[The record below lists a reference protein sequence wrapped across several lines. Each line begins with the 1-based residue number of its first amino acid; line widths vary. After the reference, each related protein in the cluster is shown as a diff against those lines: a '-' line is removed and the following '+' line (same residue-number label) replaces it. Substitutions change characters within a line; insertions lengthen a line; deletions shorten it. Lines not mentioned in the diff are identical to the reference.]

1 MELKHHKKAF
11 QLLLFLGLF
20 ITLNSYGQD
29 AFLKGKIV
37 DDSNAEAL
45 PFASVALKNSTIG
58 TIADVNGYFEIK
70 STEGKHVFV
79 FSFLGYLPLEKTIVL
94 EAGKTMSL
102 DVRLIKNEVSN
113 TWKPVVVT
121 AGRLEQRLEQ
131 TVNSME
137 ILPSKLLESRIENTL
152 ETAIE
157 QVPGVTVI
165 DGQANIRGGS
175 GFSYGAGTRV
185 LVMVDDLPM
194 LAGDANDVKWNFI
207 PIEQMEQVEILKGAS
222 SALFGSSALNGVI
235 NMRTAMPGEKPVTIL
250 NTYTGFYD
258 DPKDASK
265 KWWGSNTQ
273 MTSGVNFAHRQ
284 KFKNLSVVLGAH
296 VFEDEGY
303 RQGET
308 EKRIRANTHL
318 RYNFEKVKGLTAGI
332 AANVQQSKGGTFLI
346 WLDDTTGALIPGGGI
361 GQTGSTL
368 SEYTSDRVTLDPYL
382 IYSPGTWIHKLRTRY
397 FYTSNENNTQQGA
410 TSHLYYAEY
419 LVQKRFNEQINISIG
434 SSGSRTQVHGDLYSK
449 QSGQN
454 IAVYAQGDGD
464 FGKLNVSLG
473 GRIEGGEISGKSF
486 DPQYL
491 FRTGVSYQAWLGG
504 FIRSSFGQGFR
515 FPSIAEKFIRTQV
528 GSIVI
533 YPNEE
538 LKTERGW
545 SAEMGVKQVV
555 QIKSWRGMLDGSVF
569 ITEFSDMMEF
579 SFGAWGNPVTD
590 PLFGLGFKS
599 VNIGNTRIRGFEFS
613 IAGDGKIGKFNQTIL
628 AGYTRIDPIQTDFL
642 ASRDTARNS
651 SPENIL
657 KYRFRHLLKFDS
669 ETSYKKISLGLSARY
684 YTNIENIDAAFE
696 GAIPGVKNY
705 RDQQPKDNWIFDLR
719 MGWQIIKI
727 LRFNFI
733 VKNVLNEEFMTRP
746 ADIQAPRTYSVAL
759 NLRIG

>member
-1 MELKHHKKAF
+1 MGLKHHKKAF

-37 DDSNAEAL
+37 DDSNADAL

-102 DVRLIKNEVSN
+102 EVRLIKNEVST

-137 ILPSKLLESRIENTL
+137 ILPAKLLESRIENTL

-194 LAGDANDVKWNFI
+194 LAGDANDVKWSFI

-235 NMRTAMPGEKPVTIL
+235 NMRTAMPGEKPMTMV

-284 KFKNLSVVLGAH
+284 KFKN
-296 VFEDEGY
+296 Y
-303 RQGET
+303 
-308 EKRIRANTHL
+308 
-318 RYNFEKVKGLTAGI
+318 
-332 AANVQQSKGGTFLI
+332 QSC
-346 WLDDTTGALIPGGGI
+346 
-361 GQTGSTL
+361 
-368 SEYTSDRVTLDPYL
+368 
-382 IYSPGTWIHKLRTRY
+382 
-397 FYTSNENNTQQGA
+397 
-410 TSHLYYAEY
+410 
-419 LVQKRFNEQINISIG
+419 
-434 SSGSRTQVHGDLYSK
+434 
-449 QSGQN
+449 
-454 IAVYAQGDGD
+454 
-464 FGKLNVSLG
+464 
-473 GRIEGGEISGKSF
+473 
-486 DPQYL
+486 
-491 FRTGVSYQAWLGG
+491 
-504 FIRSSFGQGFR
+504 
-515 FPSIAEKFIRTQV
+515 
-528 GSIVI
+528 
-533 YPNEE
+533 
-538 LKTERGW
+538 
-545 SAEMGVKQVV
+545 
-555 QIKSWRGMLDGSVF
+555 
-569 ITEFSDMMEF
+569 
-579 SFGAWGNPVTD
+579 
-590 PLFGLGFKS
+590 
-599 VNIGNTRIRGFEFS
+599 
-613 IAGDGKIGKFNQTIL
+613 
-628 AGYTRIDPIQTDFL
+628 
-642 ASRDTARNS
+642 
-651 SPENIL
+651 
-657 KYRFRHLLKFDS
+657 
-669 ETSYKKISLGLSARY
+669 
-684 YTNIENIDAAFE
+684 
-696 GAIPGVKNY
+696 
-705 RDQQPKDNWIFDLR
+705 
-719 MGWQIIKI
+719 
-727 LRFNFI
+727 
-733 VKNVLNEEFMTRP
+733 
-746 ADIQAPRTYSVAL
+746 
-759 NLRIG
+759 